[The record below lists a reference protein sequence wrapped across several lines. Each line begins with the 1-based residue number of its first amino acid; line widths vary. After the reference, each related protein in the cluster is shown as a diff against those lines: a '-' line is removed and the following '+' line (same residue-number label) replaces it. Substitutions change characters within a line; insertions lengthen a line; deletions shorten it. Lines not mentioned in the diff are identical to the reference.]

1 MDILGCFDGWGELC
15 PQSSPALM
23 CRIKTL
29 RSSGFIP
36 VFYNQ
41 NNWSPWVTRIC
52 HDWVH
57 IRPGLA
63 PNVVTSLIE
72 YAALSCYW
80 PNWNLQTQLKC
91 LFIYFLFWWGRQ
103 WKHDTKIRGHK
114 FKTLSLSWGESACGR
129 KSEQEETKLIGYEEA
144 KWGYPQYL
152 ASNLAF
158 EWCSHCGQQ
167 WEGTMNSGDGNVGAK
182 RLIFLGWPELRN
194 SLRAWQVAASQTVD
208 WHVSKSLLLS
218 IDVFSLAL
226 LMSSVKGQQWDS
238 QAEFL

>member
-1 MDILGCFDGWGELC
+1 MGDKNMSWLSSYQTRFGSKCCNLSNWICCFKL
-15 PQSSPALM
+15 S
-23 CRIKTL
+23 
-29 RSSGFIP
+29 
-36 VFYNQ
+36 
-41 NNWSPWVTRIC
+41 
-52 HDWVH
+52 
-57 IRPGLA
+57 LA
-63 PNVVTSLIE
+63 KFESTSTVE
-72 YAALSCYW
+72 V
-80 PNWNLQTQLKC
+80 
-91 LFIYFLFWWGRQ
+91 FIYFLFWWGRQ
-103 WKHDTKIRGHK
+103 WKHDTNVWGHK

-218 IDVFSLAL
+218 INVFSLAL